1 MKNIFYSLLLIASTS
16 CASPL
21 DVPLVNAVPSASG
34 VPVSVSHIELGVV
47 GDRIVR
53 VIQHNME
60 LNPIVQ
66 VEILSR
72 PDYKITNATTII
84 ELPFGEDNLSLKNSS
99 GAFVEELSINDDHV
113 NMVFEYFPLKGSSI
127 VLSCNLAIN
136 ADEFSKLKCISK

>member
-1 MKNIFYSLLLIASTS
+1 MKNLFYSLLLIVSTS
-16 CASPL
+16 CA
-21 DVPLVNAVPSASG
+21 NALNIAPTSKIPSVSG
-34 VPVSVSHIELGVV
+34 VPVSVNHIELGLV

-72 PDYKITNATTII
+72 PDYKIINTTTII
-84 ELPFGEDNLSLKNSS
+84 ELPFGEKNLNLKKSS

-127 VLSCNLAIN
+127 MLSCNLAIN
-136 ADEFSKLKCISK
+136 TDEFSKLKCVSK

>member
-1 MKNIFYSLLLIASTS
+1 MKNIFYSLLLIVSTS
-16 CASPL
+16 CA
-21 DVPLVNAVPSASG
+21 NALNIAPASKIPSVSG
-34 VPVSVSHIELGVV
+34 VPVSVNHIELGLV

-72 PDYKITNATTII
+72 PDYKIINTTTII
-84 ELPFGEDNLSLKNSS
+84 ELPFGEKNLSLKKSS
-99 GAFVEELSINDDHV
+99 DAFVEELSINDDHV

-127 VLSCNLAIN
+127 MLSCNLAIN
-136 ADEFSKLKCISK
+136 TDEFSKLKCVSK

>member
-1 MKNIFYSLLLIASTS
+1 MKNIFYSLLFLVSTACS
-16 CASPL
+16 SPSG
-21 DVPLVNAVPSASG
+21 VPPVSGTLSVSG
-34 VPVSVSHIELGVV
+34 VPVSVSHIDLGLV

-66 VEILSR
+66 IEVLSR
-72 PDYKITNATTII
+72 PDYKIINATTIT
-84 ELPFGEDNLSLKNSS
+84 ELPFGVDDLSLKNSS

-127 VLSCNLAIN
+127 MLSCNLAIN
-136 ADEFSKLKCISK
+136 ADEFSKLKCVSK